1 MAAVDEARRTGEGP
15 FRAISPI
22 FRLALEPQRNQLLN
36 INAAVN
42 VLTPI
47 LGENFTEHTLEA
59 FIPQL
64 VDLKWLVEE
73 RANPSLAAYRVPSDL
88 PFLDQ
93 EVAVEAS
100 ELKLIRLFTAFQEF
114 LESYAPLLKNS
125 MDKQEFSW
133 LLFRWA
139 TSLDGSDKQAIR
151 AEADRL
157 NSGGKSSI
165 KNAFLDETQRFS
177 KINKSTSVEFAGFVK
192 WLSKHKRDELTD
204 IASLTE
210 LGLAIEFIDELRR
223 TSNAHK
229 TINSTVFVLDAP
241 VLLDALGLSGPAR
254 KSSIDR
260 CLKVVTKNGGRL
272 ATLTHCLEEISE
284 ILKAVL
290 ERPDYRRFGLTGD
303 ALRANP
309 ELSLRASEVMKQ
321 PDRAAKLAGLEILH
335 FDRKSPLS
343 ANCFPDELIDR
354 FRNTATWHDLY
365 KSEQR
370 ERDAYSIAYIMRRRN
385 GRSDSDIMENA
396 FVFVTRNSTF
406 TSFSDIF
413 VKKHLSVPDYAFGP
427 AIETKTLAALVWLRF
442 GSVDTEELPQ
452 IHLISACERILSTNG
467 ELLRRAEKRI
477 KEFKS
482 DDAAAALLSSQQAVL
497 DLVITVGG
505 SPDVLD
511 GADGD
516 QLIRAFTVSA
526 EEKGRLD
533 ERAKAALREAE
544 LSEAISKAET
554 LAETQS
560 LKAADLALEK
570 IRMEGVVRR
579 KDIELREII
588 TQEDDRINEIA
599 NRMVVIS
606 QDKQWRKVAAIWIIL
621 ALIGVLGQ
629 FFIWQG
635 VDWWLKSYSNM
646 VFGALVVFATVVA
659 TGMGLRVIPPGK
671 IDLAG
676 GLHTILV
683 RKSLNSRLR
692 DMEHDG
698 DRERVRKVLQANFG
712 RL

>member
-22 FRLALEPQRNQLLN
+22 FRLALEPQRNQILN
-36 INAAVN
+36 VSNAVA

-64 VDLKWLVEE
+64 VSLKWLVEE
-73 RANPSLAAYRVPSDL
+73 RAQPSLAAYRVPIDL
-88 PFLDQ
+88 PALDQ

-100 ELKLIRLFTAFQEF
+100 ELKLIRLFAAFQEF
-114 LESYAPLLKNS
+114 LESYAPLLKNN

-192 WLSKHKRDELTD
+192 WLSKHKRIELAD

-223 TSNAHK
+223 TSDAK
-229 TINSTVFVLDAP
+229 KLINSTVFVLDAP

-254 KSSIDR
+254 RSSIDR
-260 CLKVVTKNGGRL
+260 CLKVATKNGGRL
-272 ATLTHCLEEISE
+272 ATLTHCLEEVSE

-290 ERPDYRRFGLTGD
+290 DRPDYRRFGLTGD

-309 ELSLRASEVMKQ
+309 ELSSRASEVMKQ
-321 PDRAAKLAGLEILH
+321 PDRAAKLAGIEVLH

-385 GRSDSDIMENA
+385 GRFDSDIMENA

-413 VKKHLSVPDYAFGP
+413 VKRHLSVPDYAFGP
-427 AIETKTLAALVWLRF
+427 AMETKTLAALVWLRF
-442 GSVDTEELPQ
+442 GSIDTEDLPQ
-452 IHLISACERILSTNG
+452 INLISACDRILSTNG

-477 KEFKS
+477 KEFKD
-482 DDAAAALLSSQQAVL
+482 DDAANALLSSQQAVL
-497 DLVITVGG
+497 DLVIAVGG

-533 ERAKAALREAE
+533 ERAKAALCEAE
-544 LSEAISKAET
+544 LSDAVSKAQAQ
-554 LAETQS
+554 AEMESQ
-560 LKAADLALEK
+560 KAAEISLEK
-570 IRMEGVVRR
+570 LKIESLAKR
-579 KDIELREII
+579 KAAELQEFF
-588 TQEDDRINEIA
+588 TQEDNRIKEIA
-599 NRMVVIS
+599 NRMVFNS
-606 QDKQWRKVAAIWIIL
+606 QHKQWKVIAIIWL
-621 ALIGVLGQ
+621 ASAFIGVLGQ

-635 VDWWLKSYSNM
+635 VDWWIKSYLNM
-646 VFGALVVFATVVA
+646 IFGAFVVVTTVIA

-671 IDLAG
+671 IDLASG
-676 GLHTILV
+676 FHTILV

-692 DMEHDG
+692 DMEHEG
-698 DRERVRKVLQANFG
+698 DRERVRKVLQDS
-712 RL
+712 RHL